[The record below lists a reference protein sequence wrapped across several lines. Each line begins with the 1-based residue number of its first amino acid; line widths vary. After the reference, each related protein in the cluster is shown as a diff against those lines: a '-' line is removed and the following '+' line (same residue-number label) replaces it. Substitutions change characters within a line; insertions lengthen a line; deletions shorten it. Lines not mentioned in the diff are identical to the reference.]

1 MSSMR
6 PMGEIEEEF
15 DPDVVEA
22 LKQIDADAP
31 DLPTPASD
39 ASDLHQ
45 RRGEGVNLDA
55 PD

>member
-6 PMGEIEEEF
+6 PMGEIEDEF

-22 LKQIDADAP
+22 LKQIDAEAP
-31 DLPTPASD
+31 DTATPASD
-39 ASDLHQ
+39 GSDLHQ
-45 RRGEGVNLDA
+45 TRGDGVNMDA